1 VRAWTVHEVGD
12 PAEVLGLED
21 VEEPAPGPGEVA
33 VEVAACGLNFAD
45 ILLCRGQYQQRPPLP
60 FTPGLETSGRILA
73 VGGAVSDR
81 SVGQRVI
88 AVPRLPR
95 GGLAERIVTPAAATY
110 PIPDDLGDAEAASL
124 HIAYQTSWFAL
135 HRRAA
140 IRPGEWLLVHAAAG
154 GVGSAAVQLG
164 VAAGARVIATAGGA
178 EKVERCRG
186 LGAEVVIDYSAEDFV
201 PIVKDATGGHGAD
214 VVYDPVG
221 GDTFDRSR
229 KVVAWE
235 GRLLVIGFA
244 SGRIPDVPASHLLV
258 KNYAVVGLHWGA
270 YNQHDPGAV
279 EECHGALMG
288 LHGEGRI
295 APVVFAELAMEE
307 ALEGLVLLGGRHT
320 FGKVVIRPEDRRA
333 EGQALDSTP
342 R

>member
-1 VRAWTVHEVGD
+1 MRAWTVHELGD
-12 PAEVLGLED
+12 PAKVLRLED
-21 VEEPAPGPGEVA
+21 VEEPAPGPGEVV
-33 VEVAACGLNFAD
+33 VEIAACGLNFAD

-60 FTPGLETSGRILA
+60 FTPGLETSGRIVA
-73 VGGAVSDR
+73 VGEGVVDR
-81 SVGQRVI
+81 NVGQRVI

-95 GGLAERIVTPAAATY
+95 GGLAERIVTPAAVTY
-110 PIPDDLGDAEAASL
+110 PIPDDLDDAEAAAI
-124 HIAYQTSWFAL
+124 HVAYQTSWFAL

-140 IRPGEWLLVHAAAG
+140 LRPGEWLLVHAAAG

-178 EKVERCRG
+178 EKVERCRK
-186 LGAEVVIDYSAEDFV
+186 LGAEVVVDYSAEDFV
-201 PIVKDATGGHGAD
+201 PIVRDATGGHGAD

-244 SGRIPDVPASHLLV
+244 SGHIPEVPANHLLV
-258 KNYAVVGLHWGA
+258 KNYAVVGLNWGA
-270 YNQHDPGAV
+270 YNDHDPGAIA
-279 EECHGALMG
+279 ECHAELMR
-288 LHGEGRI
+288 LHGQGQI
-295 APVVFAELAMEE
+295 APSVFAELPLEKAV
-307 ALEGLVLLGGRHT
+307 EGLVLLGGRQT
-320 FGKVVIRPEDRRA
+320 FGKVVVRPAARR
-333 EGQALDSTP
+333 QAPESTP